1 MTSSVIVAASGL
13 CLLPL
18 LLTGLP
24 VAFSIL
30 AVCLGYMLVVGM
42 QPDIIGSTMFWF
54 LNKSS
59 LVAIPFFILSA
70 EILSR
75 SGATNA
81 LVKASNVLCGRLPNG
96 LALVTVLA
104 IMVFSAISGS
114 SVATAVAIGRVMIPQ
129 LIENGYKVRFSVG
142 LVAASGGLGILIPPS
157 IPLIVYA
164 AVVEISVGDLF
175 ISALL
180 PGLTLGSM
188 LFGFVLLVGDW
199 ARTGGAVPEEEPPT
213 IQERWSAILQGLPMF
228 CFPLVILGGIYGG
241 VFTPTEAAAVSV
253 ILALALSLTIY
264 RSANLAD
271 HTRIL
276 VRSGTMA
283 ATILIIMAATSVLSY
298 LLSYEQIPKAVT
310 ELITRSEV
318 SPIVFILL
326 VNVLLLGMGCFLE
339 IISVILIVV
348 PILLPT
354 LNDLGINPIYFGII
368 LIVNMEL
375 AVITPPIGMNLF
387 VVSAISKQ
395 SIGQVFRGALPFVGV
410 IGLGLIILI
419 LFPGISTAF
428 VK

>member
-1 MTSSVIVAASGL
+1 
-13 CLLPL
+13 
-18 LLTGLP
+18 
-24 VAFSIL
+24 
-30 AVCLGYMLVVGM
+30 
-42 QPDIIGSTMFWF
+42 MFWF

-75 SGATNA
+75 SGATDA

-96 LALVTVLA
+96 LALVTVVA

-129 LIENGYKVRFSVG
+129 LIQNGYKARFAVG

-175 ISALL
+175 ISAML
-180 PGLTLGSM
+180 PGLMLGSM
-188 LFGFVLLVGDW
+188 LFAFVLLVGDW
-199 ARTGGAVPEEEPPT
+199 ARTKKIVTEEKLFNPGD
-213 IQERWSAILQGLPMF
+213 RRRALLMGLPMF
-228 CFPLVILGGIYGG
+228 CFPLIILGGIYGG
-241 VFTPTEAAAVSV
+241 VFTPTEAAAMSV
-253 ILALALSLTIY
+253 LIATLLSFTVYRSGSLTEY
-264 RSANLAD
+264 SK
-271 HTRIL
+271 IL
-276 VRSGTMA
+276 TQSGTMA

-298 LLSYEQIPKAVT
+298 ILSYEQIPKAIT
-310 ELITRSEV
+310 ELITHSDI
-318 SPIVFILL
+318 SPIVFILAI
-326 VNVLLLGMGCFLE
+326 NLLLLALGCFLE

-354 LNDLGINPIYFGII
+354 LNDLGIDPIYFGII

-395 SIGQVFRGALPFVGV
+395 SIGKVFQGALPFVGV
-410 IGLGLIILI
+410 IALGLIILI
-419 LFPGISTAF
+419 LFPQISTIF
-428 VK
+428 VR

>member
-1 MTSSVIVAASGL
+1 
-13 CLLPL
+13 
-18 LLTGLP
+18 
-24 VAFSIL
+24 
-30 AVCLGYMLVVGM
+30 
-42 QPDIIGSTMFWF
+42 MFWF

-75 SGATNA
+75 SGATDA

-96 LALVTVLA
+96 LALVTVVA

-129 LIENGYKVRFSVG
+129 LIQNGYKARFAVG

-175 ISALL
+175 ISAML
-180 PGLTLGSM
+180 PGLMLGSM
-188 LFGFVLLVGDW
+188 LFAFVLLVGDW
-199 ARTGGAVPEEEPPT
+199 ARTKKIATEEKLFDPGD
-213 IQERWSAILQGLPMF
+213 RRKALLMGLPMF
-228 CFPLVILGGIYGG
+228 CFPLIILGGIYGG
-241 VFTPTEAAAVSV
+241 VFTPTEAAAMSV
-253 ILALALSLTIY
+253 LLATLLSFTIY
-264 RSANLAD
+264 RSGSL
-271 HTRIL
+271 TEYSKIL
-276 VRSGTMA
+276 TQSGTMA

-298 LLSYEQIPKAVT
+298 ILSYEQIPKAIT
-310 ELITRSEV
+310 ELITQSDI
-318 SPIVFILL
+318 SPIIFILAI
-326 VNVLLLGMGCFLE
+326 NLLLLALGCFLE

-354 LNDLGINPIYFGII
+354 LNDLGIDPIYFGII

-387 VVSAISKQ
+387 VVSAISRQ
-395 SIGQVFRGALPFVGV
+395 SIGKVFQGALPFVGV
-410 IGLGLIILI
+410 ITLGLIILI
-419 LFPGISTAF
+419 LFPQISTIF
-428 VK
+428 VR